1 MAAFHV
7 RDIPPEWLDRL
18 RERARRQGRSM
29 NAEMLSMLGEHLSR
43 RTPEE
48 VVESIRARRNR
59 LTLPPDAPKPE
70 DLIRKD
76 RDSDHGRL

>member
-1 MAAFHV
+1 VAAFHV

-18 RERARRQGRSM
+18 RERAQKQGRSM
-29 NAEMLSMLGEHLSR
+29 NAEMLSMLEEHLSR

-48 VVESIRARRNR
+48 VLASIRARRNR
-59 LTLPPDAPKPE
+59 LTWSPDAPKPE

-76 RDSDHGRL
+76 RDTDHSRL